1 MLRVI
6 DDIHQVENDAGKS
19 KEDHPPAESV
29 LYIMG
34 GNPISEETHLE
45 SEERNEYFIHE
56 FYVIFLLRV

>member
-1 MLRVI
+1 MLGVI

-34 GNPISEETHLE
+34 GNPICEETHL
-45 SEERNEYFIHE
+45 
-56 FYVIFLLRV
+56 